1 MSDLLDFA
9 HALADASG
17 AAIRP
22 YFRQPID
29 VANKAGE
36 GAFDPVTEADKA
48 AERVIAAA
56 VAERWPEHG
65 FIGEEHGTT
74 RPDARL
80 RWVVDPIDGTRAF
93 IMGWPM
99 WGTLIGL
106 LDGDAPILGL
116 MDQPFTRERYWS
128 GANGLLPA
136 HGRRRGRRIKTRACP
151 RLGDAILSTTHPDL
165 FATGEEADGFA
176 RLTSQVR
183 MTRYGGD
190 CYGYCLLAA
199 GFVDLVVEAGL
210 KPYDIVALIPIIER
224 AGGRITTWDG
234 KPATAGGRDRGRRR
248 SARARAGDGGAVSL
262 GVCAQATFT
271 STPRYASNAAQ
282 KRVRTASFSC
292 RISCRE
298 PGIRMHEETLARTAK
313 SSIARVETTV
323 SLPAANNSSG
333 TLMRAGKSGE
343 PR

>member
-1 MSDLLDFA
+1 VTNQTQPTLSDLLDFA
-9 HALADASG
+9 HTLADASG

-29 VANKAGE
+29 VANKAGG
-36 GAFDPVTEADKA
+36 GAFNPVTEADKA

-65 FIGEEHGTT
+65 FIGEEHGST

-128 GANGLLPA
+128 GAHASYLRTGDDEA
-136 HGRRRGRRIKTRACP
+136 RRIRARACP
-151 RLGDAILSTTHPDL
+151 SLGDAILSTTHPDL
-165 FATGEEADGFA
+165 FGAGEEADGFA
-176 RLTSQVR
+176 RLTSKVR

-190 CYGYCLLAA
+190 CYGYCLVAA

-210 KPYDIVALIPIIER
+210 KPYDVVALIPIIER

-234 KPATAGGRDRGRRR
+234 KQATAGGRIV
-248 SARARAGDGGAVSL
+248 AAGDPRVHEQAMAVLSR
-262 GVCAQATFT
+262 
-271 STPRYASNAAQ
+271 ST
-282 KRVRTASFSC
+282 
-292 RISCRE
+292 
-298 PGIRMHEETLARTAK
+298 
-313 SSIARVETTV
+313 
-323 SLPAANNSSG
+323 
-333 TLMRAGKSGE
+333 
-343 PR
+343 